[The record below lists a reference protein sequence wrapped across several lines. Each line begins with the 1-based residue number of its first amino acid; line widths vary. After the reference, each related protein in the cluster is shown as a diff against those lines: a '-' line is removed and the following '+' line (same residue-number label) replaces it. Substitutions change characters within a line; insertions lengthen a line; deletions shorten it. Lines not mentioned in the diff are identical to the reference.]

1 MIRRLLILLLA
12 AAAAGMLVLRAQSPA
27 AVDFRADVMSSL
39 KVGDSTAL
47 LLVGHVVFHHN
58 GAVITCDSAIRYND
72 RRMDCYKNVVVN
84 KDSTFIFGDKA
95 DYDGLSNEAHI
106 YSPLIKMIDK
116 DATLYTYHF
125 SFNTL
130 TNVGHY
136 WGGGTMSQKDNLMES
151 SDGYYYVDTRD
162 LVVLGD
168 AGTHRVG
175 LAVVRAV
182 EVAAAGD
189 DEAVGRAEG
198 GALGPVLGAV
208 AGMVHLDAVDSP
220 FGHQLPHK
228 GHTLVHR
235 RVGEHNYRPGG
246 SGCGQHLPHRRV
258 GGGVEASAPRL
269 PAEQLVVQPGV
280 DAVAQAQL
288 LQRLHDAALEED
300 AAVLCIFQRLLGAEL
315 GVQRLDLPAALQSA
329 LVAALAHDVAVPTQG
344 RAVEVGPEGQQMDAV
359 AALEVVAGE
368 LGGGDEPHAVLH
380 RVVIGV
386 LGAEG
391 GVVVRKGQSAQPQ
404 PRCHQGQTVDGHR
417 AVRAGGMGVKIASH
431 SFYSLDLRVIF
442 LRP

>member
-162 LVVLGD
+162 LVG
-168 AGTHRVG
+168 
-175 LAVVRAV
+175 VRNV
-182 EVAAAGD
+182 EMRNPDYVM
-189 DEAVGRAEG
+189 ES
-198 GALGPVLGAV
+198 
-208 AGMVHLDAVDSP
+208 DSVSYNMNTEIAS
-220 FGHQLPHK
+220 F
-228 GHTLVHR
+228 HTLSYIWNAQNEFLTAYRGIYDR
-235 RVGEHNYRPGG
+235 RDDR
-246 SGCGQHLPHRRV
+246 
-258 GGGVEASAPRL
+258 
-269 PAEQLVVQPGV
+269 
-280 DAVAQAQL
+280 
-288 LQRLHDAALEED
+288 
-300 AAVLCIFQRLLGAEL
+300 
-315 GVQRLDLPAALQSA
+315 
-329 LVAALAHDVAVPTQG
+329 
-344 RAVEVGPEGQQMDAV
+344 
-359 AALEVVAGE
+359 
-368 LGGGDEPHAVLH
+368 
-380 RVVIGV
+380 
-386 LGAEG
+386 
-391 GVVVRKGQSAQPQ
+391 
-404 PRCHQGQTVDGHR
+404 
-417 AVRAGGMGVKIASH
+417 
-431 SFYSLDLRVIF
+431 
-442 LRP
+442 

>member
-12 AAAAGMLVLRAQSPA
+12 AAAAGVLVLRAQSPA

-162 LVVLGD
+162 LVG
-168 AGTHRVG
+168 
-175 LAVVRAV
+175 VRNV
-182 EVAAAGD
+182 EMRNPDYVM
-189 DEAVGRAEG
+189 ES
-198 GALGPVLGAV
+198 
-208 AGMVHLDAVDSP
+208 DSVSYNMNTEIAS
-220 FGHQLPHK
+220 F
-228 GHTLVHR
+228 HTLSYIWNAQNEFLTAYRGIYDR
-235 RVGEHNYRPGG
+235 RDDRYTFTDRSYIMTETQQMWADTIVYRPGAKDALMLG
-246 SGCGQHLPHRRV
+246 NVQIVDEQQRALAFGDYAQYWGNERKALLTRDPVVAGYDEGEQADTVFMRADSIFLYTVNRF
-258 GGGVEASAPRL
+258 APQKDSL
-269 PAEQLVVQPGV
+269 TA
-280 DAVAQAQL
+280 AVADSLAG
-288 LQRLHDAALEED
+288 DS
-300 AAVLCIFQRLLGAEL
+300 AVRSRPVPGRNVPGRARDSLGA
-315 GVQRLDLPAALQSA
+315 GPGQRRGPLTGPAAKHQEQSEA
-329 LVAALAHDVAVPTQG
+329 
-344 RAVEVGPEGQQMDAV
+344 EVSAEVSSGTDSVGSAV
-359 AALEVVAGE
+359 AADSL
-368 LGGGDEPHAVLH
+368 
-380 RVVIGV
+380 
-386 LGAEG
+386 
-391 GVVVRKGQSAQPQ
+391 QSAQPADS
-404 PRCHQGQTVDGHR
+404 VD
-417 AVRAGGMGVKIASH
+417 
-431 SFYSLDLRVIF
+431 
-442 LRP
+442 RPLTEKELKKLGDGPSPL

>member
-47 LLVGHVVFHHN
+47 LLVGHVVFHHT

-162 LVVLGD
+162 LVG
-168 AGTHRVG
+168 
-175 LAVVRAV
+175 VRNV
-182 EVAAAGD
+182 EMRNPDYVM
-189 DEAVGRAEG
+189 ES
-198 GALGPVLGAV
+198 
-208 AGMVHLDAVDSP
+208 DSVSYNMNTEIAS
-220 FGHQLPHK
+220 F
-228 GHTLVHR
+228 HTLSYIWNAQNEFLTAYRGIYDR
-235 RVGEHNYRPGG
+235 RDDRYTFTDRSYIMTETQQMWADTIVYRPG
-246 SGCGQHLPHRRV
+246 SQDALMLSNV
-258 GGGVEASAPRL
+258 QIVD
-269 PAEQLVVQPGV
+269 EQ
-280 DAVAQAQL
+280 
-288 LQRLHDAALEED
+288 QR
-300 AAVLCIFQRLLGAEL
+300 
-315 GVQRLDLPAALQSA
+315 
-329 LVAALAHDVAVPTQG
+329 ALAFGDYARYWG
-344 RAVEVGPEGQQMDAV
+344 NERK
-359 AALEVVAGE
+359 ALLTRDPVVAGYDE
-368 LGGGDEPHAVLH
+368 GEQADTVFMRADSIFLYTVNRFAPPKDSLTAAADSSASDSLVRHRPGSGRNVSGRARDSLGAGALDRACGKASGAERGGGFGRSFFGGRFD
-380 RVVIGV
+380 RIGHGRRLASV
-386 LGAEG
+386 RSACRQRGA
-391 GVVVRKGQSAQPQ
+391 P
-404 PRCHQGQTVDGHR
+404 VDGEG
-417 AVRAGGMGVKIASH
+417 AQETGDGPSP
-431 SFYSLDLRVIF
+431 L
-442 LRP
+442 

>member
-12 AAAAGMLVLRAQSPA
+12 AVAAGMLVLRAQSPA

-151 SDGYYYVDTRD
+151 SDGYYYVDMRD
-162 LVVLGD
+162 LVG
-168 AGTHRVG
+168 
-175 LAVVRAV
+175 VRNV
-182 EVAAAGD
+182 E
-189 DEAVGRAEG
+189 
-198 GALGPVLGAV
+198 
-208 AGMVHLDAVDSP
+208 M
-220 FGHQLPHK
+220 
-228 GHTLVHR
+228 
-235 RVGEHNYRPGG
+235 
-246 SGCGQHLPHRRV
+246 
-258 GGGVEASAPRL
+258 RL
-269 PAEQLVVQPGV
+269 
-280 DAVAQAQL
+280 
-288 LQRLHDAALEED
+288 
-300 AAVLCIFQRLLGAEL
+300 
-315 GVQRLDLPAALQSA
+315 
-329 LVAALAHDVAVPTQG
+329 
-344 RAVEVGPEGQQMDAV
+344 
-359 AALEVVAGE
+359 
-368 LGGGDEPHAVLH
+368 
-380 RVVIGV
+380 
-386 LGAEG
+386 
-391 GVVVRKGQSAQPQ
+391 
-404 PRCHQGQTVDGHR
+404 
-417 AVRAGGMGVKIASH
+417 
-431 SFYSLDLRVIF
+431 SLIHI
-442 LRP
+442 